1 MQAPD
6 KVRAG
11 ALGVEPLLCAL
22 RYVHAAALNSS
33 PARFTFHVLKKVI
46 VEIESAI
53 LRDPNCALIVCC
65 PELRSR

>member
-33 PARFTFHVLKKVI
+33 PARFIFHVLRKVI

-53 LRDPNCALIVCC
+53 QTVR
-65 PELRSR
+65 